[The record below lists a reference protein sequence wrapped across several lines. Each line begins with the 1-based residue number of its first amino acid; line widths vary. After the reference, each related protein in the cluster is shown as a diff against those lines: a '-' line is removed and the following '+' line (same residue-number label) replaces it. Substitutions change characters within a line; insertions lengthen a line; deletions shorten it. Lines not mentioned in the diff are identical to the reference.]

1 MFTTNAHAQ
10 TATTS
15 KKHAFTYDHVNKKI
29 VGTDIAF
36 QKAGIPG
43 SALEAELNIRIETRP
58 SYGFT
63 VIPTVK
69 KPAKQTYK
77 GLTSELI
84 TEYVEVFGN
93 EVQKAELAQMIDDNE
108 NYPAIKSWFL
118 EYFRVGFTV
127 EKAKREIASR
137 KLRAKKVIVHK
148 AVKAKIAKANAVVSE
163 FPDVANF

>member
-1 MFTTNAHAQ
+1 MFTNDTPKTNC
-10 TATTS
+10 
-15 KKHAFTYDHVNKKI
+15 FTFNHLNKTI
-29 VGTDIAF
+29 V
-36 QKAGIPG
+36 G
-43 SALEAELNIRIETRP
+43 SALNFKRAGNPENPQYEALMTAIEMHPTYTLAP
-58 SYGFT
+58 
-63 VIPTVK
+63 IPAKHKVEK
-69 KPAKQTYK
+69 KQTYK

-84 TEYVEVFGN
+84 TEYVEAFGN

-137 KLRAKKVIVHK
+137 KLIAKKAIVHK
-148 AVKAKIAKANAVVSE
+148 AAKAKIAKANAVVSE

>member
-1 MFTTNAHAQ
+1 MSKTNCFTFNHL
-10 TATTS
+10 
-15 KKHAFTYDHVNKKI
+15 NKTI
-29 VGTDIAF
+29 V
-36 QKAGIPG
+36 G
-43 SALEAELNIRIETRP
+43 SALNFKRAGNPENP
-58 SYGFT
+58 QYGALMAA
-63 VIPTVK
+63 INMQPTYTLAPF
-69 KPAKQTYK
+69 PAKHKVEKKQTYK

-137 KLRAKKVIVHK
+137 KLRAKKAIVHK

>member
-1 MFTTNAHAQ
+1 MSKTNCFTFNHL
-10 TATTS
+10 
-15 KKHAFTYDHVNKKI
+15 NKTI
-29 VGTDIAF
+29 V
-36 QKAGIPG
+36 G
-43 SALEAELNIRIETRP
+43 SALNFKRAGNPENPQYEALMTAIEMHPTYTLAP
-58 SYGFT
+58 
-63 VIPTVK
+63 IPAKHKVEK
-69 KPAKQTYK
+69 KQTYK